1 MSLLVQLLPSGFT
14 RHLPLAGRL
23 FSGVVGG
30 RRWLVFGV
38 LLLGPPCLAQ
48 SASLADPA
56 SRSELPVRPAVL
68 TLTGGVGAPYGC
80 GLDYGRRVAKNLE
93 ATVGAGY
100 DLSGFKAGVGARYY
114 LFWDEKTRFATF
126 FGANVNYCA
135 GRESVT
141 LTTHEDQL
149 YFRDET
155 AQIRIQPCAV
165 GRLRAGLYWQPGAR
179 LGVTTA
185 LGHGLVLGADPVQY
199 LSTALPSDGM
209 KAVVATRRPDSLE
222 LSLAVSMRL
231 GK

>member
-1 MSLLVQLLPSGFT
+1 LTGYARTGF
-14 RHLPLAGRL
+14 
-23 FSGVVGG
+23 GVTV
-30 RRWLVFGV
+30 GV
-38 LLLGPPCLAQ
+38 LLGQHCQAQ
-48 SASLADPA
+48 TRPVADHP
-56 SRSELPVRPAVL
+56 SVL
-68 TLTGGVGAPYGC
+68 TLTGGFGAPYGC

-126 FGANVNYCA
+126 FGANVTYCA
-135 GRESVT
+135 GRESMT

-199 LSTALPSDGM
+199 LSTAYPSDGM